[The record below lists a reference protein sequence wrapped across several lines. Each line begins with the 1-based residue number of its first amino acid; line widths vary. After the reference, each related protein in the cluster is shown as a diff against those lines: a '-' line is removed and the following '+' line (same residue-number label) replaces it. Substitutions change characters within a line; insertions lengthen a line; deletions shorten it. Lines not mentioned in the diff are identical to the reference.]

1 MKQFKQHPEWVQK
14 IFLDEQVNAGN
25 PRDEKVFINKITRSR
40 RVRGVYWTESSKGDL
55 HTEFLQATFSNY
67 APLAK
72 AYGINI
78 DKDGNEIIS
87 VSIDLQI
94 EAAEKLL
101 SELKDEKAKEG
112 MAKDGESCIVWVN
125 FNSSKYLRYSDGK
138 GEFYQNG
145 KKEGKTHS
153 WKHSVRI
160 TVHADDLHKLND

>member
-1 MKQFKQHPEWVQK
+1 MKEFEQHPIWFQT
-14 IFLDEQVNAGN
+14 ILLNEQVYAGN
-25 PRDEKVFINKITRSR
+25 PKDKSVFIKAVANTERL
-40 RVRGVYWTESSKGDL
+40 GGFYWTESSKGDL
-55 HTEFLQATFSNY
+55 HTEFDKAIKGY
-67 APLAK
+67 YKPLAK

-78 DKDGNEIIS
+78 DKDGNEVKP
-87 VSIDLQI
+87 VSIDQQI